1 MKASTKAL
9 TPSPLA
15 VSGQIFFL
23 YVKMFTYVLY
33 VCFRSKKGL
42 KWMILKENKNFGFKG
57 KIYYVLPLLQLQ
69 QLEFFSNSPPPSP
82 NLYNILLFSQERGEG
97 ERGRLFFLVLTFI
110 ITWLWSSNMTS
121 QVLIT
126 ECAASLTGRIFGLFI
141 FSN

>member
-57 KIYYVLPLLQLQ
+57 KIFCEARPNWLTPLP
-69 QLEFFSNSPPPSP
+69 N
-82 NLYNILLFSQERGEG
+82 R
-97 ERGRLFFLVLTFI
+97 
-110 ITWLWSSNMTS
+110 
-121 QVLIT
+121 
-126 ECAASLTGRIFGLFI
+126 TG
-141 FSN
+141 